1 MGEFGEGTVHTVREL
16 IAFLP
21 LSLLSLS
28 LFLPFFSFLFFLSF
42 SLSLFFFLSFL
53 PSFLPPPL
61 FLSFLLSFFFLGLH
75 LWHMGNPRLGVIPEL
90 QLPAYTTAAA
100 TWDPSCVCDPHHSS
114 WQDKILN
121 PLSKARYPPCV
132 LMDTSQVLNPLSY
145 SGNSYMHYFYLI
157 NSNRSYLTRK
167 NIFLYF
173 MHFPIPYKGKKIYCQ
188 EFSSWHSG
196 NKLD

>member
-1 MGEFGEGTVHTVREL
+1 MLLLGEGLGREKG
-16 IAFLP
+16 FDTWV
-21 LSLLSLS
+21 
-28 LFLPFFSFLFFLSF
+28 LFRFPNFYTSIFFLY
-42 SLSLFFFLSFL
+42 FLR
-53 PSFLPPPL
+53 P
-61 FLSFLLSFFFLGLH
+61 H
-75 LWHMGNPRLGVIPEL
+75 LRHMEVPRLGVELVL
-90 QLPAYTTAAA
+90 QLPTYTTATAMRNL
-100 TWDPSCVCDPHHSS
+100 SHVCNLHHSS
-114 WQDKILN
+114 WQHRILN
-121 PLSKARYPPCV
+121 PLSKARYPPCI